1 MRQHNN
7 SKLEV
12 LKKIAN
18 NLVNSEDYA
27 ITIMN
32 QENGRVLFG
41 LKNRT
46 GAELISQFGSIEK
59 TFETLATAGNSKIQI
74 RTRNRTQ
81 TGTWRD
87 SSEPLYFFNLS
98 PKSEAQ
104 TTAPAPTYATP
115 APVLNAPSIEYQ
127 APGPQH
133 NVGLNGSTM
142 LGIPEFVDLKVAA
155 SKNAELMQ
163 KNADLKEKNK
173 RLEKE
178 NEQLREE
185 KLERKYSNEERKAK
199 QEGQATMLQTL
210 TPILQPAIEK
220 LMGVLAPSPAVAPA
234 LALGQPQFDNQAK
247 NDFFAILQDM
257 DEATAQYM
265 IAVYNGL
272 ENENFVNK
280 LTELIQNNN
289 ANSN

>member
-1 MRQHNN
+1 MRQHRNN
-7 SKLEV
+7 KLSV
-12 LKKIAN
+12 LNRIAN
-18 NLVNSEDYA
+18 QLVNDENFA

-32 QENGRVLFG
+32 AENGRVLFG

-46 GAELISQFGSIEK
+46 AAELISQFGSIEK
-59 TFETLATAGNSKIQI
+59 TFETLATSGTTNIQI
-74 RTRNRTQ
+74 RTKERKNNIWKDT
-81 TGTWRD
+81 T
-87 SSEPLYFFNLS
+87 EPSYFFNLS
-98 PKSEAQ
+98 PKNSEQEPEPEPVLMPQRALQAPSQTYEAQ
-104 TTAPAPTYATP
+104 PIQQT
-115 APVLNAPSIEYQ
+115 
-127 APGPQH
+127 H
-133 NVGLNGSTM
+133 NTGLHGSTM

-155 SKNAELMQ
+155 SKNAELQQ
-163 KNADLKEKNK
+163 KCADLKEKNK
-173 RLEKE
+173 KLEKE

-220 LMGVLAPSPAVAPA
+220 LMGVLAPSPAVAP
-234 LALGQPQFDNQAK
+234 LALGQPNFESQAK

-257 DEATAQYM
+257 DEATAQYL

-280 LTELIQNNN
+280 LTELIQTNN
-289 ANSN
+289 ANTH